1 MHTRTDKCAM
11 LNSISTYMKKN
22 KFTEIR
28 NRAAY
33 IHDLLGELEEVIK
46 EAELDADINT
56 KRIVDEGNRMVDAT
70 VNDLEG
76 YDLDDEK
83 CKFDCITKVI
93 FIAGAGLVILAYC
106 VFY

>member
-1 MHTRTDKCAM
+1 
-11 LNSISTYMKKN
+11 MKKN

-56 KRIVDEGNRMVDAT
+56 KRIVDEENRMVDAT

-76 YDLDDEK
+76 YDLDDER
-83 CKFDCITKVI
+83 CKSDCITKIILGIGFGILIVVYCI
-93 FIAGAGLVILAYC
+93 FALPKLFI
-106 VFY
+106 